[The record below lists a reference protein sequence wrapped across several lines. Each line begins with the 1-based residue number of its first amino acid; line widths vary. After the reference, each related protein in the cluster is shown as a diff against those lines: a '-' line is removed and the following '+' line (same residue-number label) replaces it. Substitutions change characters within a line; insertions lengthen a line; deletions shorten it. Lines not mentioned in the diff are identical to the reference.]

1 MFLSLII
8 NATFMFLANTPYCFW
23 GSHHWVIETHK
34 PVGTTQFPQN
44 TLMETTPSALPLSF
58 FLYQLQ
64 HRWRPT
70 VPFLSV
76 RPFHGPHVRPHA
88 SGMKVKVLVAQSCL
102 PLRDPMDC
110 SLPGSSVH
118 GIFQA
123 RVLEWGAIAF
133 SACRPQWQANL
144 EFPCLLSQHIMKCVH
159 LPGFLSWV
167 L

>member
-1 MFLSLII
+1 
-8 NATFMFLANTPYCFW
+8 MFLANTPYCFW
-23 GSHHWVIETHK
+23 GSDHWVIETHK

-44 TLMETTPSALPLSF
+44 TLMEKAPSALPLRF

-76 RPFHGPHVRPHA
+76 RPFHGPHVRPH
-88 SGMKVKVLVAQSCL
+88 SSEMKVKVLVAQSCL

-110 SLPGSSVH
+110 SLPDSSVH
-118 GIFQA
+118 GIFRA

-133 SACRPQWQANL
+133 S
-144 EFPCLLSQHIMKCVH
+144 LSHY
-159 LPGFLSWV
+159 SWTQKGV
-167 L
+167 QRKAILWTNSH